1 MNQTES
7 EGIPMKKRLMAM
19 FIAMALM
26 LTACGG
32 SASKGGDKDSLVIAQ
47 ASDAESMDPII
58 QNSIYAENIIK
69 QIYDTLVVRKPDGT
83 MENRLAE
90 SIEQPDDV
98 SYVIKLRDGVKF
110 SNGEDMTSEDVAY
123 TLNRAAQS
131 DAYGYI
137 FKQIDPKSYDT
148 SDPHVLKFKLT
159 APDATFK
166 AALAH
171 PAASIVDKTT
181 TEADPESL
189 GTKPVGTGP
198 FKLDDWKKLD
208 NTTLSFNENYW
219 GEKPAFSKMIFRII
233 PEDSNRL
240 IELDSGQADIAME
253 IAPND
258 ASKVEENGDLTL
270 YTKMDNSVHF
280 MGLTVDKGIFQN
292 PKARE
297 AMTYALDMQAII
309 DAVYMGH
316 GKVATGPVNPNI
328 PYSISDSIQPVKRDV
343 EKAKAL
349 LKEAGVKEGE
359 TIKLYCHDQQ
369 SRVDMATIIQSQLKD
384 VGLNV
389 EINSM
394 EWNTYMSTLARP
406 DHDHDMFL
414 MSWSPSV
421 VDAHYPLYATYHSD
435 KKGTG
440 PNFMF
445 YGNPALDAL
454 IERGLRAPEKDRA
467 TIYKEAQELVIKE
480 HPVVFAL
487 YGEQIIGAQ
496 KNIKNCD
503 PDPSGSNEFY
513 HITFE

>member
-1 MNQTES
+1 
-7 EGIPMKKRLMAM
+7 M
-19 FIAMALM
+19 FLVLALV
-26 LTACGG
+26 LTACAGAG
-32 SASKGGDKDSLVIAQ
+32 AGAGEAKSDTLTIAQ

-69 QIYDTLVVRKPDGT
+69 QIYDTLIVRKPDGT

-90 SIEQPDDV
+90 SIEQPDDLT
-98 SYVIKLRDGVKF
+98 YVIQLKSDVKF

-123 TLNRAAQS
+123 TLDRAAGS

-137 FKQIDPKSYDT
+137 YGQIDPESYDT
-148 SDPHVLKFKLT
+148 SDPAVLKFKLKQ
-159 APDATFK
+159 PDSTFT

-171 PAASIVDKTT
+171 PAVSIVDKTT

-189 GTKPVGTGP
+189 GTNPIGTGP
-198 FKLDDWKKLD
+198 FKLDEWKKLD
-208 NTTLSFNENYW
+208 NTALSFNENYW
-219 GEKPAFSKMIFRII
+219 GEKPVFTKMVFRII

-240 IELDSGQADIAME
+240 IELESGKADIAME
-253 IAPND
+253 VAAND
-258 ASKVEENGDLTL
+258 APKVEENEDLTL
-270 YTKMDNSVHF
+270 HSKLDNSVHF
-280 MGLTVDKGIFQN
+280 IGLTVDKGIFQD

-297 AMTYALDMQAII
+297 AMDYALDMQAIV
-309 DAVYMGH
+309 DAVYMGR

-328 PYSISDSIQPVKRDV
+328 PYSISDSIEPVERDI

-349 LKEAGVKEGE
+349 LSEAGVKEGD
-359 TIKLYCHDQQ
+359 TIQLYTHDQQ
-369 SRVDMATIIQSQLKD
+369 DRIDMATIIQSQLKE

-389 EINSM
+389 EINPL
-394 EWNTYMSTLARP
+394 EWNTYMSTLAKP
-406 DHDHDMFL
+406 DHEHDMFL

-421 VDAHYPLYATYHSD
+421 VDPHYPLYATYHSE
-435 KKGTG
+435 KKGVG

-454 IERGLRAPEKDRA
+454 IEEGVRASEEDRA
-467 TIYKEAQELVIKE
+467 EIYKRAQELVIEE
-480 HPVVFAL
+480 HPAIFAL
-487 YGEQIIGAQ
+487 YGEQLIGAQ
-496 KNIKNCD
+496 KRVKNFE